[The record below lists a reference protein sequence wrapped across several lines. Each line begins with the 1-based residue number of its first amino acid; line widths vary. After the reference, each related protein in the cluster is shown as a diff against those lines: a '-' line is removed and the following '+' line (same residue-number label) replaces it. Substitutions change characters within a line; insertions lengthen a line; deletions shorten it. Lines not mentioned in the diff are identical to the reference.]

1 MNLRLLG
8 EKQVYYLCA
17 TQPLLFKIEL
27 LSKPP
32 TKVSGT
38 DHQDEEERRVE
49 DDPLGEEPAPLAS
62 SLAEKTSLVFP
73 TSFLSTPF
81 LSSQLPT
88 VFVDAE
94 VVGVV
99 DVVVV
104 DVVDVADAD
113 VAVKAIKLF
122 RGV

>member
-1 MNLRLLG
+1 MRSKYTFVPFSPLKYNSLKLLN
-8 EKQVYYLCA
+8 
-17 TQPLLFKIEL
+17 
-27 LSKPP
+27 KPP

-73 TSFLSTPF
+73 ASFLSTPF